1 MGQLLYV
8 RCKGCDMTCP
18 AIPLSREHVNSAL
31 NTKDKDIIS
40 LTRKILQLKKVIVV
54 CQKNGESKTLELR

>member
-8 RCKGCDMTCP
+8 RCEDCDMTCP
-18 AIPLSREHVNSAL
+18 AVPLSREHVNSAL

-40 LTRKILQLKKVIVV
+40 LTRKILQLKRIVVV
-54 CQKNGESKTLELR
+54 CQKTGESKTLSLR